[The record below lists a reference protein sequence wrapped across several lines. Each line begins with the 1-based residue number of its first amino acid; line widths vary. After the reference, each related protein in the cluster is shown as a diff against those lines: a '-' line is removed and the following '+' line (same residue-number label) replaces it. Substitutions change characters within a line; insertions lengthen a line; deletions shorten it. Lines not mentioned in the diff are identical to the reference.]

1 MNTSRIFILIA
12 AAALLVACGQ
22 PAPNEQAAAPGEST
36 QASARKIIYY
46 RDSMNPAITSPVPK
60 KDSMGMDYV
69 PVYASE
75 SRAAGSA
82 SQSTPS
88 SGRKIIYY
96 RNPMNPTITSP
107 VAKKD
112 SMGMDYIP
120 VYAGETSGNAIRISP
135 AVEENLGILT
145 APVVRED
152 LHRLIHTVGYVSYN
166 QSAVLR
172 LHTRAAGW
180 ITELPITSTGELVHK
195 GQLLFRLY
203 SPTLVTAE
211 QEYLQALKGGNVMFI
226 EASGRRLRALG
237 ISVDEIAR
245 LKQTREPSKSI
256 AYYAERGG
264 VVEML
269 NARPGLYVTPDT
281 EVMRLG
287 VLSNVWLVAE
297 VFENQAGWVRVGDT
311 AEARLASAPG
321 EVLHGT
327 VNFIYP
333 ELDPVTR
340 TLKVRMTFA
349 NPDVTLLPNMYADVT
364 IAGAPA
370 NNALTIPS
378 AALIRT
384 GDQDNRVI
392 LALGDGRF
400 RAQPVTHGIESGGRV
415 AILSGLKE
423 GETVVTSGQ
432 FLIDSEASLNA
443 SLQRLSVGNDDS
455 SGGGQ

>member
-1 MNTSRIFILIA
+1 MNTPRIFILVA
-12 AAALLVACGQ
+12 VAALLAACGH
-22 PAPNEQAAAPGEST
+22 PTTSKQAASSGKSAQSGE
-36 QASARKIIYY
+36 RKILYY
-46 RDSMNPAITSPVPK
+46 RAPMNPSITSPVPK

-69 PVYASE
+69 PVYA
-75 SRAAGSA
+75 
-82 SQSTPS
+82 
-88 SGRKIIYY
+88 
-96 RNPMNPTITSP
+96 
-107 VAKKD
+107 
-112 SMGMDYIP
+112 
-120 VYAGETSGNAIRISP
+120 GEGGTGNAIRIPP

-145 APVVRED
+145 APVVREA
-152 LHRLIHTVGYVSYN
+152 LHRRIHTVGYVDYDE
-166 QSAVLR
+166 SAVLR

-180 ITELPITSTGELVHK
+180 ITELPITSTGEQVHK
-195 GQLLFRLY
+195 GQLLLRLY

-211 QEYLQALKGGNVMFI
+211 QEYLQALKGGNPVFV

-237 ISVDEIAR
+237 IGDHEIAR
-245 LKQTREPSKSI
+245 LKQTCQASKSI

-287 VLSNVWLVAE
+287 VLAKVWLVAE
-297 VFENQAGWVRVGDT
+297 VFENQAGWVRVGDE

-321 EVLHGT
+321 EVLKGT

-349 NPDVTLLPNMYADVT
+349 NPEVALLPNMYADVT
-364 IAGAPA
+364 IAGAPEKDV
-370 NNALTIPS
+370 LTVPS
-378 AALIRT
+378 EALIRT
-384 GDQDNRVI
+384 GEQNNRVI
-392 LALGDGRF
+392 LALGNGRF
-400 RAQPVTHGIESGGRV
+400 RAQAVTPGIQSGGRV
-415 AILSGLKE
+415 AILSGLAQ

-455 SGGGQ
+455 SGDGQ

>member
-12 AAALLVACGQ
+12 AAAVLVACGQ
-22 PAPNEQAAAPGEST
+22 PAPNDQAAAPGEST
-36 QASARKIIYY
+36 QSSARKIIYY
-46 RDSMNPAITSPVPK
+46 RDPMNPAITSPVPK
-60 KDSMGMDYV
+60 KGSMGMDYT
-69 PVYASE
+69 PVYAASAKSE
-75 SRAAGSA
+75 
-82 SQSTPS
+82 QS
-88 SGRKIIYY
+88 GERKILYY
-96 RNPMNPTITSP
+96 RNPMNPAATSP
-107 VAKKD
+107 VPMKD
-112 SMGMDYIP
+112 SMGMAYVP
-120 VYAGETSGNAIRISP
+120 VYAGEGGETAGSTVRISP

-152 LHRLIHTVGYVSYN
+152 LHRLIHTVGYVSYD

-180 ITELPITSTGELVHK
+180 ITELPITSTGELVRK

-211 QEYLQALKGGNVMFI
+211 QEYLQAMKGGNAMFI
-226 EASGRRLRALG
+226 EAASRRLHALG
-237 ISVDEIAR
+237 IADDEIAR
-245 LKQTREPSKSI
+245 LKQTHEASKSI
-256 AYYAERGG
+256 AYYAERTG

-297 VFENQAGWVRVGDT
+297 VYENQAGWVRVGDQ

-321 EVLHGT
+321 EVLKGT

-333 ELDPVTR
+333 ELNPVTR

-370 NNALTIPS
+370 KNVLTVPTE
-378 AALIRT
+378 ALIRT
-384 GDQDNRVI
+384 GNANNRVI
-392 LALGDGRF
+392 LALGNGRF
-400 RAQPVTHGIESGGRV
+400 RAQPVTPGIESGGRV

-443 SLQRLSVGNDDS
+443 SLQRLSVGNGNN

>member
-1 MNTSRIFILIA
+1 MNTPRIFILA
-12 AAALLVACGQ
+12 AAAVLLAACGH
-22 PAPNEQAAAPGEST
+22 PTADKQAAVAGK
-36 QASARKIIYY
+36 SAQSSEKKILYY
-46 RDSMNPAITSPVPK
+46 RNPMNPAITSPVPM
-60 KDSMGMDYV
+60 KDSMGMAYV
-69 PVYASE
+69 PVYAGE
-75 SRAAGSA
+75 AGGS
-82 SQSTPS
+82 
-88 SGRKIIYY
+88 
-96 RNPMNPTITSP
+96 
-107 VAKKD
+107 
-112 SMGMDYIP
+112 
-120 VYAGETSGNAIRISP
+120 AIRISP

-152 LHRLIHTVGYVSYN
+152 LHRLIRTVGYVSYDLG
-166 QSAVLR
+166 AVLR

-180 ITELPITSTGELVHK
+180 ITELPITSTGERVRK

-211 QEYLQALKGGNVMFI
+211 QEYLQALKGGNPTFI
-226 EASGRRLRALG
+226 EASGKRLHALG
-237 ISVDEIAR
+237 IADDEIAR

-256 AYYAERGG
+256 AYTAERGG

-297 VFENQAGWVRVGDT
+297 IYENQAGWVRVGDK
-311 AEARLASAPG
+311 AEARLASAPD

-349 NPDVTLLPNMYADVT
+349 NPDVTLLPNMYAEVT
-364 IAGAPA
+364 IAGAPEK
-370 NNALTIPS
+370 NVLTIPS

-392 LALGDGRF
+392 LALGNGRF
-400 RAQPVTHGIESGGRV
+400 RAQAVTAGIESGGRV
-415 AILSGLKE
+415 AILSGLAQ

-432 FLIDSEASLNA
+432 FLIDSEASLEA
-443 SLQRLSVGNDDS
+443 SLQRLSAGNDDS
-455 SGGGQ
+455 AGGGP